1 MAEYAGPVAS
11 EDVQRADEEREAR
24 RLWQRQRTAA
34 VFDGASETYDRVG
47 VEFFEP
53 IADRLVAELDPQP
66 GERTVDIGC
75 GRGLVLLRLAR
86 AVGAAGRAT
95 GIDISPRMVEAARSE
110 AAAAG
115 VEVEVLVGDA
125 HAPDL
130 DTGFY
135 DVVASSLVLFAL
147 PDPLV
152 ALRAWRTL
160 LVGGGRVGVATF
172 GGSGRRW
179 RAVDD
184 LFMPHL
190 PQNMRDAIMRMRVG
204 PFSSDEGTE
213 RVFTEAGFGGIRT
226 ISMTVPVRFEDADHW
241 HRWSWSVGHRAMWEA
256 MPEERRD
263 SVRRQAYELLD
274 GCRDDRGRMGFDQV
288 VRFTLARH

>member
-1 MAEYAGPVAS
+1 MAA
-11 EDVQRADEEREAR
+11 EEREVTGPPLSEAAR
-24 RLWQRQRTAA
+24 LDQRQRVAA

-47 VEFFEP
+47 VAFFEP
-53 IADRLVAELDPQP
+53 IADRLVSELAPQP

-75 GRGLVLLRLAR
+75 GRGLVLVRLAR

-115 VEVEVLVGDA
+115 VEAEVRVGDA

-130 DTGFY
+130 DAGSY

-147 PDPLV
+147 PDPVV

-160 LVGGGRVGVATF
+160 LVDGGRVGVSTL
-172 GGSGRRW
+172 GPSGAGW

-184 LFMPHL
+184 VFMPHL
-190 PQNMRDAIMRMRVG
+190 PQIMHDAIMRMRVG

-213 RVFTEAGFGGIRT
+213 RVFSEAGFAGIRT
-226 ISMTVPVRFEDADHW
+226 LHMTVPVRFDDADHW

-263 SVRRQAYELLD
+263 SVRRQAYEQLD
-274 GCRDDRGRMGFDQV
+274 RCRDADGRIGFDQV
-288 VRFTLARH
+288 VRFTLARR